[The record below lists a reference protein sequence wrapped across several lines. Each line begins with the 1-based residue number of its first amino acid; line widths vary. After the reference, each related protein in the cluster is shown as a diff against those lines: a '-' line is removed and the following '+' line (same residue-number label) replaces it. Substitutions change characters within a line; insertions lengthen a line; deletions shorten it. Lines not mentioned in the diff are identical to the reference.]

1 MKTVEEYHAT
11 GKELY
16 DALRLNTFPVAVK
29 YFKEVKVLK

>member
-1 MKTVEEYHAT
+1 MKSIEDYQVT

-29 YFKEVKVLK
+29 FIKGAG